1 MFCFPFLASFFFAS
15 ELKTKAKLL
24 EGAGKTYNGQ
34 MEESRKLLEEEHLLV
49 KALGSQLEG
58 RELEVVTLQMELHH
72 CSQVNE
78 SD

>member
-1 MFCFPFLASFFFAS
+1 MVLFTAPLLFAFA
-15 ELKTKAKLL
+15 ELKTKAKSL
-24 EGAGKTYNGQ
+24 EGAGRTYNGQ

-72 CSQVNE
+72 CSQVFF
-78 SD
+78 